1 MWWMFACSVGP
12 AGLDT
17 PLVLEGDGVIAEVTS
32 GAGCQRDEVRVGL
45 WGERF
50 GTRGFTLADAVPEPD
65 GATWLHFRVE
75 TGLGEAI
82 AAMRIEGDGAV
93 LPLGTR
99 AGELEMHLSRVAS
112 GTVDRAEL
120 STRTEVAVA
129 EEKTLWENGAFVIR
143 SGSEPVGEI
152 QFRGDSPPIVSVA
165 DAWWLTPRPVE
176 ASMTAEGAELVI
188 TFDVEPSF
196 QGEGAQLRVNV
207 PVRTAV
213 APLGPVPVPEERRF
227 SLEPGRL
234 SESERIRIHTA
245 ARSEADAL
253 ERRYVEDMGRRL
265 AAAANRTDGR
275 CSKWSELEADWGVM
289 FPGYEVEV
297 RSSPDGCAVGIE
309 PARVQ
314 HGRRFRGVVGP

>member
-1 MWWMFACSVGP
+1 MWWMFACSAGP

-17 PLVLEGDGVIAEVTS
+17 PLLLEGDGVIAEVTA
-32 GAGCQRDEVRVGL
+32 GTGCQRDEVRVGL

-50 GTRGFTLADAVPEPD
+50 GTRGFTLADAVPDSD
-65 GATWLHFRVE
+65 GSTWLHFRVE

-82 AAMRIEGDGAV
+82 AALRVEGNGAV
-93 LPLGTR
+93 LPLGAR
-99 AGELEMHLSRVAS
+99 AGELELHLSRVGEGAF
-112 GTVDRAEL
+112 DRTGL
-120 STRTEVAVA
+120 SERTEAAVA
-129 EEKTLWENGAFVIR
+129 EEQALWADGAFVVR
-143 SGSEPVGEI
+143 FGLEPVGEI

-176 ASMTAEGAELVI
+176 ASLSAEGAELVI

-207 PVRTAV
+207 PARTAV

-227 SLEPGRL
+227 TLEPGRL
-234 SESERIRIHTA
+234 SDSDRTQIIRA

-265 AAAANRTDGR
+265 AAAASLADGG
-275 CSKWSELEADWGVM
+275 CTNWGELEADWGVM

-297 RSSPDGCAVGIE
+297 RSSPDGCAVGVE
-309 PARVQ
+309 PVRVQ